1 MDILDI
7 SSFLG
12 GKKYGNLFKNIIGSL
27 FIIYFIFSSAISIR
41 NFCECLKIIYYPQVD
56 IIFIISSFIFSILLI
71 NKLSFNATIKISLLI
86 IPCALIT
93 ILFLF
98 LGNISNFTIERVF
111 PILGDGIVNTFVT
124 GIGNIYAFSGIVF
137 LYFLPPLLKEPEN
150 FKKISIISIVISIIY
165 LLLSVGVT
173 LFMFSAYMSADSI
186 MPLYISAR
194 YIEFGTFFQRLEA
207 IFLLVWIISFG
218 CYLGITTRFSML
230 AFKKITN
237 IKNSKIIGYI
247 FPLLILAISL
257 IPHNFA
263 ISRFYEDVIYKYSD
277 IVLVFI
283 ISILIL
289 VFANIK
295 KKRNVGVLNE

>member
-71 NKLSFNATIKISLLI
+71 NKLSFNATIKTSLLI